1 MSPSSPAGSS
11 SSSLC
16 YTNTLLALPDGPIPS
31 SHPDLTSHT
40 VSFIEINCGICHK
53 PIPLLA
59 QVYCP
64 PEDGEN
70 DRTIYVFACPRVGC
84 QKREGSIRAWRA
96 SVRNEQYV
104 RDVEEKRKAAE
115 KAAQEERERARKNP
129 FTVSEAAGPN
139 GSALFGTAAPLFGGS
154 SHNPFAP
161 SPDPIPAMSSLSVS
175 GDSLP
180 ASIASGPSKTLTPPI
195 PAYHP
200 VQYLSTIEE
209 YIPPVDDDVSVASS
223 DDDESPEQKA
233 EWREE
238 GWEKVLPRNVD
249 EVFENFVRRLDQ
261 ADGGKKQVLRYE
273 LGGVP
278 LPYSS
283 ASPLTR
289 KLFPGCEKPL
299 TKDEELDLSALY
311 TLKSI
316 PTCPRCGGKRVFEL
330 QLVPSLINILRPH
343 TISTTGEAPKASAP
357 KAATEEE
364 RKKELAKLAAGVKE
378 ETSTDEEGEM
388 EWGNILVY
396 GCERDCVGVGE
407 EWVGVEWEATL
418 EL

>member
-1 MSPSSPAGSS
+1 M
-11 SSSLC
+11 L
-16 YTNTLLALPDGPIPS
+16 YY
-31 SHPDLTSHT
+31 
-40 VSFIEINCGICHK
+40 
-53 PIPLLA
+53 
-59 QVYCP
+59 VYWL
-64 PEDGEN
+64 
-70 DRTIYVFACPRVGC
+70 IVI
-84 QKREGSIRAWRA
+84 Q
-96 SVRNEQYV
+96 
-104 RDVEEKRKAAE
+104 
-115 KAAQEERERARKNP
+115 
-129 FTVSEAAGPN
+129 VSEAAGPN